1 MKMIRTFTALVLVL
15 LNTSVLAKDIERAD
29 KDKMVEELSAQII
42 SINNAARTFYGK
54 NKGWPASLQKL
65 EESGYLASN
74 AAARNG
80 IATGVDNNG
89 QFLITLTLP
98 NSAGAA
104 SISKFVAAKV
114 KGTNTGNK
122 VTLTASPPV
131 GFIDPNLYIDRLN
144 PKSMGVDINMGSLW
158 VKQANMQGDT
168 IDVSQAKGGT
178 LNASRDATI
187 ARHVLIAGQLVS
199 SDAALSN
206 TLYQGNVN
214 TQSIAVDGAI
224 QVNGKAESA
233 VTLLKGAGTF
243 QENSVFNSSAT
254 ANSTFRTNNSLS
266 SNGTAV
272 FNNAV
277 TAQSLTF
284 TDMLTVAGG
293 ITGTQATFQEGL
305 IEQVKTNQLITN
317 NADVRRNLIGKDIK
331 ATDIYA
337 INGEFSGNLTTQGLI
352 TRNAV
357 NATNGLYVGTSNV
370 LVADKDG
377 NLYQRGKRLDQ
388 VLLGKDGKAVD
399 SALLDGLSISDFSV
413 LDLDRTFSAR
423 NSFNGL
429 VQFNSVGYAGGKQFI
444 DPATGRLFEAGQA
457 LDSRYL
463 GINAK
468 AADSDLLDGLTAS
481 AYGQL
486 AAANTFSQ
494 QATFSQ
500 GLQVN
505 GNLMSGGTTVAS
517 NGQWFEGGQAL
528 TLRYLGING
537 KAANSALLD
546 GVSAGQ
552 FAQRGS
558 NNTFTGANTFNQ
570 DVTVGGQAL
579 LGSVRAVES
588 RTGSLEGRVAS
599 TNSQL
604 DNLLYIKSRCR
615 VHANDPGCKFVF
627 IPKQTIPSGQGWLKC
642 QHGNGCSFNNRLTYQ
657 VEVQLGST
665 NIVVPKSAITTSG
678 YVAGTVRG
686 DFLCYQKSGNKCG
699 GDSESMWRPTMNV
712 VLFPNLITITPTTS
726 MPTRYCG
733 CESNEFERYQLY

>member
-1 MKMIRTFTALVLVL
+1 L
-15 LNTSVLAKDIERAD
+15 SVLESKGYLPKNYTSFIGQMSYGD
-29 KDKMVEELSAQII
+29 K
-42 SINNAARTFYGK
+42 NNALLLTINLPAGKEGDQVALRT
-54 NKGWPASLQKL
+54 ASLTGAK
-65 EESGYLASN
+65 
-74 AAARNG
+74 
-80 IATGVDNNG
+80 ATG
-89 QFLITLTLP
+89 
-98 NSAGAA
+98 S
-104 SISKFVAAKV
+104 SISLQITPK
-114 KGTNTGNK
+114 
-122 VTLTASPPV
+122 V
-131 GFIDPNLYIDRLN
+131 GFIDPDQYIDRLN
-144 PKSMGVDINMGSLW
+144 PKALATDINLNNHW
-158 VKQANMQGDT
+158 VKSSSIQGDT
-168 IDVSQAKGGT
+168 IDVTQAKGDT
-178 LNASRDATI
+178 LAVSRDATV
-187 ARHVLIAGQLVS
+187 ARNVLVSGQLS
-199 SDAALSN
+199 GADAGLAN
-206 TLYQGNVN
+206 TTYQGGVN
-214 TQSIAVDGAI
+214 AQSMTANAATS
-224 QVNGKAESA
+224 VNGKVE
-233 VTLLKGAGTF
+233 TTT
-243 QENSVFNSSAT
+243 SSIK
-254 ANSTFRTNNSLS
+254 
-266 SNGTAV
+266 GTATLQ
-272 FNNAV
+272 NNAV
-277 TAQSLTF
+277 VNANTVADGPTKINGSLTVSGTAAF
-284 TDMLTVAGG
+284 SNAATFQAMNLSNALTASGG
-293 ITGTQATFQEGL
+293 ITGTQATFQQGL
-305 IEQVKTNQLITN
+305 IEKVQANDVVANDASVAGKVSAN
-317 NADVRRNLIGKDIK
+317 NIQAWDIK
-331 ATDIYA
+331 AV
-337 INGEFSGNLTTQGLI
+337 NGEFSGNLTTQGLV
-352 TRNAV
+352 TKNAV
-357 NATNGLYVGTSNV
+357 QANNGLYVGTSNV

-388 VLLGKDGKAVD
+388 VLLGKDSKAVD
-399 SALLDGLSISDFSV
+399 SALLDGLSVSDFSV
-413 LDLDRTFSAR
+413 LDLDRTFSAK

-457 LDSRYL
+457 LDSHYL

-615 VHANDPGCKFVF
+615 VHANDPGCRFVF
-627 IPKQTIPSGQGWLKC
+627 VPKPP
-642 QHGNGCSFNNRLTYQ
+642 
-657 VEVQLGST
+657 VEVPTHKWGLYTTQYNAGSAT
-665 NIVVPKSAITTSG
+665 IHLRSGWAHQGLSRGSVSPTLASQVQGLEIIWEVGPPRGKVCVRSEKLSWPGGSACAGKPLNSLKLLSTGQTFVFGNTAVSDYCSYCSSMQDIPISVNYDAVV
-678 YVAGTVRG
+678 
-686 DFLCYQKSGNKCG
+686 YQDIILK
-699 GDSESMWRPTMNV
+699 
-712 VLFPNLITITPTTS
+712 
-726 MPTRYCG
+726 
-733 CESNEFERYQLY
+733 

>member
-1 MKMIRTFTALVLVL
+1 MKHVSTALLILAALTPIASNAIPQSSIATTRSQMSADSNKQVAKLHRTL
-15 LNTSVLAKDIERAD
+15 ETTKRALNRYYSNEK
-29 KDKMVEELSAQII
+29 S
-42 SINNAARTFYGK
+42 
-54 NKGWPASLQKL
+54 WPASLNVL
-65 EESGYLASN
+65 ESKGYLPINYASPLGGLTYGGAGN
-74 AAARNG
+74 S
-80 IATGVDNNG
+80 
-89 QFLITLTLP
+89 LTLTLNLP
-98 NSAGAA
+98 AGSEGSLVANRVASLAGGNANGSA
-104 SISKFVAAKV
+104 ISLQ
-114 KGTNTGNK
+114 
-122 VTLTASPPV
+122 LTPPV
-131 GFIDPNLYIDRLN
+131 GFIDAERYIDRIN
-144 PKSMGVDINMGSLW
+144 PKSLATDINMNGQWVRNSSL
-158 VKQANMQGDT
+158 QGDS
-168 IDVSQAKGGT
+168 IDVTKASGEELNATRDASVGRNLLVVGQLQGKEANLGNSTYQKNVTALDLMANGPSVVGGKFEATNVNLNENTTFQEIAT
-178 LNASRDATI
+178 LNSTTTSKSSMRINAPLVIAGNAAFNNASTFQD
-187 ARHVLIAGQLVS
+187 LIAGGQI
-199 SDAALSN
+199 AA
-206 TLYQGNVN
+206 Y
-214 TQSIAVDGAI
+214 
-224 QVNGKAESA
+224 
-233 VTLLKGAGTF
+233 
-243 QENSVFNSSAT
+243 
-254 ANSTFRTNNSLS
+254 
-266 SNGTAV
+266 
-272 FNNAV
+272 
-277 TAQSLTF
+277 
-284 TDMLTVAGG
+284 GG
-293 ITGTQATFQEGL
+293 ITGTQASFQSGL
-305 IEQVKTNQLITN
+305 IEQIQSK
-317 NADVRRNLIGKDIK
+317 NAVINDGNVTGKVNANSIQAGDIK
-331 ATDIYA
+331 AV
-337 INGEFSGNLTTQGLI
+337 NGEFSGNLTTQGLV
-352 TRNAV
+352 TKNAV
-357 NATNGLYVGTSNV
+357 QANNGLYVGTSNV

-399 SALLDGLSISDFSV
+399 TALLDGLSISDFSV
-413 LDLDRTFSAR
+413 LDLDRTFSAK

-615 VHANDPGCKFVF
+615 VHANDPGCRFVF
-627 IPKQTIPSGQGWLKC
+627 
-642 QHGNGCSFNNRLTYQ
+642 
-657 VEVQLGST
+657 
-665 NIVVPKSAITTSG
+665 VPKVINGTW
-678 YVAGTVRG
+678 VAGKSVYHDEFFENGSGGCGSSAALIRG
-686 DFLCYQKSGNKCG
+686 SNVDPPQGAYLPKVTTILSGTCSPQGSVAYRHVKSCMTFHG
-699 GDSESMWRPTMNV
+699 GS
-712 VLFPNLITITPTTS
+712 
-726 MPTRYCG
+726 
-733 CESNEFERYQLY
+733 SNTNYRWVYDVYPYTCQ